1 MLPEQKK
8 TPAEIA
14 ALRDKLGIPTIVAAG
29 EDTAVEPTVEA
40 VATLKPV
47 FLHDVEDFAEPV
59 IDPITGLPVHR
70 HSDEELERIRL
81 RGLFE
86 TRDHALRLPMQRER
100 TWIVVGGYL
109 FAMSAALPVY
119 HNLPIILP
127 AAIVLLSLAFG
138 AYLFFLRPY
147 SKHHGAFIGIVVLFV
162 MTYAA
167 LHYFPQLRHA
177 T

>member
-8 TPAEIA
+8 TPQEIA
-14 ALRDKLGIPTIVAAG
+14 ALRGKLGIPTVVANG
-29 EDTAVEPTVEA
+29 EELATEP
-40 VATLKPV
+40 VATLKPDL
-47 FLHDVEDFAEPV
+47 LHDAEDVPEPA

-81 RGLFE
+81 RGMFE
-86 TRDHALRLPMQRER
+86 TQDHALRLPARRER
-100 TWIVVGGYL
+100 TWIVIGGYL
-109 FAMSAALPVY
+109 FAMSAAVPVY
-119 HNLPIILP
+119 HNLPMILP
-127 AAIVLLSLAFG
+127 STIALLSLAFG

-162 MTYAA
+162 LTYAA
-167 LHYFPQLRHA
+167 LQYFPQLRHA

>member
-8 TPAEIA
+8 TPEEIA
-14 ALRDKLGIPTIVAAG
+14 VLRGKLGIPTIVSTSDLAA
-29 EDTAVEPTVEA
+29 EP
-40 VATLKPV
+40 VATLKPDL
-47 FLHDVEDFAEPV
+47 LHDVEDVPEPV

-70 HSDEELERIRL
+70 HSGQELERIRL
-81 RGLFE
+81 RGMFE
-86 TRDHALRLPMQRER
+86 TQDHALRLPARRER

-109 FAMSAALPVY
+109 FATSAAIPVY
-119 HNLPIILP
+119 HKLPIMLP
-127 AAIVLLSLAFG
+127 AAIALLSLAFG

-162 MTYAA
+162 LTYAA
-167 LHYFPQLRHA
+167 LQYFPQLRHA